1 MAATRIG
8 RSLPDARSA
17 WTQTDEE
24 GELEMRVSDTE
35 TILVIA
41 SDAWNKAS
49 LAEQNER
56 NKMNDAIF
64 QGILDDPTVA
74 LAIDSFRVVFGTSGV
89 YPYTPDLNAAYMRN
103 RVEQYIRCDM
113 ARDGV
118 EPVLVVKMALDAGY
132 EESPHIRGIHV
143 TDEYKDF
150 DVCLRASKMKPND
163 FIALRQSLK
172 ESLEEVSTTDEVLI
186 VVRKYVEFLTKG
198 NENVSGT
205 SW

>member
-1 MAATRIG
+1 
-8 RSLPDARSA
+8 
-17 WTQTDEE
+17 
-24 GELEMRVSDTE
+24 MRVSDTE

-41 SDAWNKAS
+41 SAAWDKVARAKQ
-49 LAEQNER
+49 LELNER
-56 NKMNDAIF
+56 NKAITEAV
-64 QGILDDPTVA
+64 LVDPTVA
-74 LAIDSFRVVFGTSGV
+74 LAIESFTAVFGTSDV
-89 YPYTPDLNAAYMRN
+89 YPYTPRLDEAYIRN
-103 RVEQYIRCDM
+103 RVESYIRSDM
-113 ARDGV
+113 AERGT

-132 EESPHIRGIHV
+132 EESHNVSNAFG

-172 ESLEEVSTTDEVLI
+172 EALEEVSTTDEVLI